1 MSARYN
7 ILVVDDEPA
16 FRLFVS
22 TVLRD
27 AGYEVTAAQHGA
39 EALALLGARHFH
51 LVLTDLRMPDV
62 SGMEVLEA
70 VRRDSADTPVIV
82 ITAFGTIES
91 AVEATRKGAA
101 DYLLK
106 PLKDPKE
113 LRRVVERVLRER
125 SLEDAVAAQRGPEA
139 GPGEEGIV
147 GGSPALRRVLDL
159 ARSVA
164 PSPTTVL
171 LTGESGT
178 GKEVIARAIHRWSPR
193 VEGPFVAVN
202 CAALPDALLES
213 ELFGH
218 ERGAFTGAVAQ
229 RRGRFELAHGGTL
242 FLDEVGDMSPALQG
256 KLLRVL
262 EAQEFERVGGA
273 RTVRVDVRVIAATN
287 ADLGAAVAARRFRE
301 DLYYRLG
308 VFPIH
313 LPPLR
318 ERQEDILPLAEHFL
332 RRLGPA
338 LRRPAAGFTPEAQER
353 LQAYAWPGNVR
364 ELENVVERAIIL
376 ARGEAVGL
384 AELSLLPVA
393 APPAGDGGELKAL
406 EHAAILQALADTS
419 GNRRQAA
426 QRLGI
431 GLRTLQYRLKHYGLT
446 GRRGRAAGTPAGR
459 EGRAEAPAPAPAAGR

>member
-7 ILVVDDEPA
+7 LLVVDDEPA

-27 AGYEVTAAQHGA
+27 AGYEVTVAQNGA
-39 EALALLGARHFH
+39 EALTLLGGRHFH

-70 VRRDSADTPVIV
+70 VRRESPATPVIV

-106 PLKDPKE
+106 PLKSPEE
-113 LRRVVERVLRER
+113 LRRVVDRALRER
-125 SLEDAVAAQRGPEA
+125 QLEDAMAAHRSREA
-139 GPGEEGIV
+139 APGDGGIV
-147 GGSPALRRVLDL
+147 GQSPALRRVLDL

-164 PSPTTVL
+164 PSATTAL

-178 GKEVIARAIHRWSPR
+178 GKELIAKAIHRWSPR
-193 VEGPFVAVN
+193 ADGPFVAVN

-242 FLDEVGDMSPALQG
+242 FLDEVGDMSPALQA

-262 EAQEFERVGGA
+262 EAQEFERVGGTK
-273 RTVRVDVRVIAATN
+273 TVRVDVRVIAATN
-287 ADLGAAVAARRFRE
+287 ADLGAAVAGRRFRG

-308 VFPIH
+308 VFPIR

-318 ERQEDILPLAEHFL
+318 ERPEDILPLAEHFL
-332 RRLGPA
+332 GRLRQT
-338 LRRPAAGFTPEAQER
+338 LRKPVAGFMAEARER
-353 LQAYAWPGNVR
+353 LRAYAWPGNVR
-364 ELENVVERAIIL
+364 ELENVVERAVIL
-376 ARGEAVGL
+376 TRGEAIGL
-384 AELSLLPVA
+384 AELSLLPVPAPA
-393 APPAGDGGELKAL
+393 AGDDGGELQVL
-406 EHAAILQALADTS
+406 EHAAILQALADAS

-431 GLRTLQYRLKHYGLT
+431 GLRTLQYRLKHYGLV
-446 GRRGRAAGTPAGR
+446 GRRGRAAGTPAASG
-459 EGRAEAPAPAPAAGR
+459 GAH